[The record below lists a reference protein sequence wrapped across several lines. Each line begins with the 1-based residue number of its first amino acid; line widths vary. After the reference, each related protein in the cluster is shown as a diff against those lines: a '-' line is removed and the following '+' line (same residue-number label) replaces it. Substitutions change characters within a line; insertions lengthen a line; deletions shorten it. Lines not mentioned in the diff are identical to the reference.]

1 MGRNFLPGPG
11 YRDVD
16 LNIGKSIRL
25 PSSRALGENAS
36 LEIKADML
44 NVFNITNISPTSIST
59 SIQSSNFGQATNALG
74 SRYIDFQA
82 RFSF

>member
-1 MGRNFLPGPG
+1 
-11 YRDVD
+11 VD

-25 PSSRALGENAS
+25 PNSRALGEGAS

-44 NVFNITNISPTSIST
+44 NVFNITNLDPGTINTDITSV
-59 SIQSSNFGQATNALG
+59 NNGVGLLGKAGGALG